1 MATPIPANQAQF
13 GRDDVVSATG
23 GIASGPEWDNVSG
36 VVTDSRAVRPGN
48 LFVALRGERFD
59 ARDFAAQAADAGA
72 AAVMVEHGASLPDHV
87 SVVQVDDTV
96 RALGDLARVHR
107 DAWNGKVIG
116 ITGSV
121 GKTTTKDL
129 TAAALQSAGHRV
141 LKTTGNLNN
150 RIGVP
155 MTLFQLDAS
164 VDTAV
169 IEMGTSEPGE
179 IARLAEIATP
189 DAGIVTRTSLSH
201 TEGLGSVEAVADEK
215 VSLLHALPRDGIA
228 VAYGDDAPLK
238 KRASVVRAKRK
249 LFYGRTAG
257 NDVRV
262 IDWDVDADGTQAR
275 FQVRGQEVEIAM
287 GLLGEGAVLNAA
299 GALAI
304 AFGLGASLEA
314 AARGIVEV
322 QPSPGR
328 LQPRAGKG
336 GRLIID
342 DSYNANPASMEV
354 ALNAALAIAEKRDAP
369 LVVVL
374 GDMKELG
381 KQGEDAHRKVGELVS
396 DAGVFLFVGCGEG
409 MHEGVAAANA
419 RGVDT
424 LWFED
429 AAECRELGDRLPLHS
444 VILVKGSR
452 SMEMERAIAPLLE
465 GEQR

>member
-13 GRDDVVSATG
+13 GRDDVISATG
-23 GIASGPEWDNVSG
+23 GSAIGPSWDSVCG
-36 VVTDSRAVRPGN
+36 VVTDSRAVQPGN

-59 ARDFAAQAADAGA
+59 AHEFAAQAVDAGA
-72 AAVMVEHGASLPDHV
+72 TAVVVERGTSLPDHV
-87 SVVQVDDTV
+87 SAVEVGDTL
-96 RALGDLARVHR
+96 RALGDLAKAHR
-107 DAWNGKVIG
+107 ETWNAKVIG

-141 LKTTGNLNN
+141 LKTAGNLNN

-155 MTLFQLDAS
+155 MTLFQLDAT

-179 IARLAEIATP
+179 IARLAEIAVP
-189 DAGIVTRTSLSH
+189 DVGLVTRATLAH
-201 TEGLGSVEAVADEK
+201 TEGIGSMEAVADEK
-215 VSLLHALPRDGIA
+215 VALLHALAQDGVAIA
-228 VAYGDDAPLK
+228 CGDDAPLK

-262 IDWDVDADGTQAR
+262 IDWDVDAEGTRAR
-275 FQVRGQEVEIAM
+275 FQVRGQKVEIEM

-304 AFGLGASLEA
+304 AFGLQAPLED
-314 AARGIVEV
+314 AARGIANVA
-322 QPSPGR
+322 PSTGR
-328 LQPRAGKG
+328 LQPRAGSG
-336 GRLIID
+336 DRLIID
-342 DSYNANPASMEV
+342 DSYNANPASTEV
-354 ALNAALAIAEKRDAP
+354 ALNAARAIAHKREAP

-381 KQGEDAHRKVGELVS
+381 AHAEEAHRKVGELVA
-396 DAGVFLFVGCGEG
+396 DAGAFLFVGCGEG
-409 MHEGVAAANA
+409 MHEAVATANA
-419 RGVDT
+419 RGIDT

-429 AAECRELGDRLPLHS
+429 AAECAELGDRLPLQAI
-444 VILVKGSR
+444 VLVKGSR
-452 SMEMERAIAPLLE
+452 SMEMERVITPLLR

>member
-1 MATPIPANQAQF
+1 MATPIPSNQAQF
-13 GRDDVVSATG
+13 RRDDVITATRGSAR
-23 GIASGPEWDNVSG
+23 GPSWETVCG
-36 VVTDSRAVRPGN
+36 VVTDSRAIRSGN

-59 ARDFAAQAADAGA
+59 AHEFAAQAADAGA
-72 AAVMVEHGASLPDHV
+72 GAVMVERGTSLPEHV
-87 SVVQVDDTV
+87 SAVEVDDTLL
-96 RALGDLARVHR
+96 ALGDLARAYR

-129 TAAALQSAGHRV
+129 TAAALQSAGRRV
-141 LKTTGNLNN
+141 LSTTGNLNN

-155 MTLFQLDAS
+155 MTLFKLDAT

-179 IARLAEIATP
+179 IARLAEIAAP
-189 DAGIVTRTSLSH
+189 DVGIVTRASLAH

-215 VSLLHALPRDGIA
+215 IALLHALAQHGVA
-228 VAYGDDAPLK
+228 VAYGDDPPLK

-249 LFYGRTAG
+249 LFYGHTVG

-275 FQVRGQEVEIAM
+275 FQVRGRDVEVAM

-304 AFGLGASLEA
+304 ALGLDLSLED

-322 QPSPGR
+322 TPSAGR
-328 LQPRAGKG
+328 MQLRAGSG
-336 GRLIID
+336 DRLIID
-342 DSYNANPASMEV
+342 DSYNANPASMDV
-354 ALNAALAIAEKRDAP
+354 ALNGARAIAAKRDAP
-369 LVVVL
+369 LITVL
-374 GDMKELG
+374 GDMAELG
-381 KQGEDAHRKVGELVS
+381 AHSEEAHRKIGELVS
-396 DAGVFLFVGCGEG
+396 DAGVFLFVGCGEA
-409 MHEGVAAANA
+409 MRDAVAIANT

-429 AAECRELGDRLPLHS
+429 AGECGELSDRLPLRA
-444 VILVKGSR
+444 VVLVKGSR
-452 SMEMERAIAPLLE
+452 SMEMERVITPILE
-465 GEQR
+465 GGQR